1 MFFWRLGT
9 MDICIKLKRGEIV
22 RFLCVLVCQSV
33 LSNIGCC
40 YCSVIRHLIQSL
52 SNSGATAL

>member
-1 MFFWRLGT
+1 
-9 MDICIKLKRGEIV
+9 MDIWIKLKRDEIV
-22 RFLCVLVCQSV
+22 RFLCVLICQSV

-40 YCSVIRHLIQSL
+40 YCL